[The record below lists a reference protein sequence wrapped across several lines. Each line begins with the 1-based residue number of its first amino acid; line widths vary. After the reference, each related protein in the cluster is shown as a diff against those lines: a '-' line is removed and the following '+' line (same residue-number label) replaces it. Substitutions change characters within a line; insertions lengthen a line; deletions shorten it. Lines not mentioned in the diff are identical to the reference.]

1 MLNLIGT
8 DEAGYGPNLGP
19 LTIGA
24 TAWRLPE
31 AAGTDDL
38 YTLLGGTIVQKPRE
52 ADKDHIAMAD
62 SKVLYN
68 SGKGLRHLE
77 RGLFAAMALVGQR
90 PTTWRELFA
99 ALAPQVLSDFDT
111 IPWYVGYD
119 EPLPIDTSQEELD
132 RDVELLQK
140 ACDTADVQLASIQ
153 TQVVPPESFNRQIDA
168 TGSKG
173 VVLSR
178 LTLDLVADAVN
189 QAEAGPVQVLCDK
202 HGGRNRYAD
211 LLGEHFPDWLIE
223 IHGEAR
229 EVSRYRFGPAERRVE
244 IAFQMK
250 AESTVPA
257 ALASMAAKYLREVSM
272 RAFNRF
278 WCDRQPELA
287 PTAGYPQDAKRFRKE
302 VASLVEELGIDESV
316 LWRKK

>member
-1 MLNLIGT
+1 MLHLIGT

-24 TAWRLPE
+24 TTWRLTNSGDPH
-31 AAGTDDL
+31 DL
-38 YTLLGGTIVQKPRE
+38 YGLLGETLVQKPRE
-52 ADKDHIAMAD
+52 ADENHIAMAD
-62 SKVLYN
+62 SKVLYQ

-77 RGLFAAMALVGQR
+77 RGLFAALALVGHR
-90 PTTWRELFA
+90 PASWRELFA
-99 ALAPQVLSDFDT
+99 ALAPQVLPEFDQ
-111 IPWYVGYD
+111 IPWYAGYD
-119 EPLPIDTSQEELD
+119 ESLPIDTSQD
-132 RDVELLQK
+132 QINRDIDLLQK
-140 ACDTADVQLASIQ
+140 ACDAADVQLVSIRS
-153 TQVVPPESFNRQIDA
+153 QVVPPELFNRLVDA

-178 LTLDLVADAVN
+178 LTLDLVVDALDPI
-189 QAEAGPVQVLCDK
+189 ETGPVHVLCDK

-229 EVSRYRFGPAERRVE
+229 EVSRYRFGSAERRVE
-244 IAFQMK
+244 IAFQMR
-250 AESTVPA
+250 AESAVPA
-257 ALASMAAKYLREVSM
+257 ALASMAAKYLRELSM

-278 WCDRQPELA
+278 WCDRQLGLA
-287 PTAGYPQDAKRFRKE
+287 PTAGYPQDARRFRKE
-302 VASLVEELGIDESV
+302 IAPLYEELAIDESI

>member
-24 TAWRLPE
+24 TTWQVPK
-31 AAGTDDL
+31 AADTDNL
-38 YTLLGGTIVQKPRE
+38 YTLLGQTIVQTPRE
-52 ADKDHIAMAD
+52 ADKNHIAMAD

-77 RGLFAAMALVGQR
+77 RGLFATLALLGHR
-90 PTTWRELFA
+90 PRSWRDLFTV
-99 ALAPQVLSDFDT
+99 LAPQVLSEFET
-111 IPWYVGYD
+111 IPWYAGYD
-119 EPLPIDTSQEELD
+119 ESLPIDTSEEELD
-132 RDVELLQK
+132 LDFELLQK
-140 ACDTADVQLASIQ
+140 ACDASDVKLTSIQ
-153 TQVVPPESFNRQIDA
+153 TQVIPPGWFNRQLD
-168 TGSKG
+168 TVGSKG
-173 VVLSR
+173 IVLSR
-178 LTLDLVADAVN
+178 LTLDLVVNAVD
-189 QAEAGPVQVLCDK
+189 QVDTGSIQVLCDK

-223 IHGEAR
+223 IHGESR
-229 EVSRYRFGPAERRVE
+229 EISRYRFGPAERRVD

-257 ALASMAAKYLREVSM
+257 ALASMAAKYLREISM

-278 WCDRQPELA
+278 WCDRQPGLS
-287 PTAGYPQDAKRFRKE
+287 PTAGYPQDARRFRKE
-302 VASLVEELGIDESV
+302 IDSLLEKLDIDESI